1 MDRLVQQIE
10 KAKPFFEKISRN
22 KYLRAVKDGFISA
35 MPVVLFSS
43 LFMLIAY
50 VPNIFGFY
58 WSPEVEA
65 MIVKPYNYSMGILG
79 LLVAGTTAKALT
91 GSFNRDLA
99 KTNQINDTSTM
110 LASIVGFLLL
120 SSDAIEGGFGSGY
133 LGTTGLI
140 SAFASAFIV
149 VNIYNLFIK
158 NNITIKMPDEVPP
171 NIAQTFLDVIPFAVS
186 TMALYGVDLLVR
198 QFSGVNFA
206 AMVIQLFQPLFSAA
220 DGYVG
225 LAIIYGA
232 MAMFWF
238 IGIHGPSIVEPAVSA
253 IMFVNLDMN
262 LELLQAGEHASHA
275 LTPGIQYFVA
285 TMGGTGATLVVPFI
299 FMWLAKSKQ
308 NKAIGKA
315 AVVPTSFGVNEPI
328 LFGAPLILNPVFFIP
343 FILTPIVNVWIF
355 KAFVDILGM
364 NSFMYFLPWTTPGP
378 IGLVLGTGIAPLAI
392 LLAVVLVVV
401 DVLIYYPFF
410 KVYDKEILE
419 KELLEAEEGTAD
431 TEVTTEPAAVVTPTE
446 TKAQTQVKPTNVLVL
461 CAGGGTSRQLA
472 NALNKGAAESG
483 LPVEASG
490 ETYGAH
496 SALLPNYDLVILAPQ
511 VASNYDDIK
520 KETDREGVKLIKT
533 AGMEYIKLTQNPT
546 GAVEFVLDVLNKDGG
561 ASTIEETEKVETP
574 EAPETPQA
582 PEMEAQKDIDQT
594 NVLVLC
600 AGGGTSR
607 QLANALNKGAAE
619 SGLPLE
625 ANGETYGAHS
635 ALLPNYDLVI
645 LAPQVASN
653 YDDIKKETDR
663 EGIELIKT
671 AGMEYINLTKDPRG
685 AVDFVLGILHKK

>member
-1 MDRLVQQIE
+1 MDKLVQQIE
-10 KAKPFFEKISRN
+10 KAKPFFEKVSRN

-50 VPNIFGFY
+50 VPNIFDFY

-91 GSFNRDLA
+91 GSFNRDLE

-140 SAFASAFIV
+140 SAFTSAFIV

-171 NIAQTFLDVIPFAVS
+171 NIAQTFLDVIPFAAT
-186 TMALYGVDLLVR
+186 TMVLYGVDLLVR

-206 AMVIQLFQPLFSAA
+206 AMVIQMFQPLFSAA

-262 LELLQAGEHASHA
+262 FELLQAGEHASYA

-285 TMGGTGATLVVPFI
+285 TMGGTGATLVVPFM

-378 IGLVLGTGIAPLAI
+378 IGLILGTGIAPLAI

-419 KELLEAEEGTAD
+419 KELLEAEEGT
-431 TEVTTEPAAVVTPTE
+431 TQEPVREEVVVTPTE
-446 TKAQTQVKPTNVLVL
+446 TQKQVNTEIKATNVLVL

-472 NALNKGAAESG
+472 NSLNKGAEESG
-483 LPVEASG
+483 LPVQASG

-520 KETDREGVKLIKT
+520 KETDREGVELIKT

-546 GAVEFVLDVLNKDGG
+546 GAVEFVLGVLNKDIDTP
-561 ASTIEETEKVETP
+561 SIDETETEKEIVQEQSDKP
-574 EAPETPQA
+574 VQN
-582 PEMEAQKDIDQT
+582 EMEKT

-607 QLANALNKGAAE
+607 QLANALNKGAEE

-653 YDDIKKETDR
+653 YEDIKKETDR
-663 EGIELIKT
+663 EGVKLIKT
-671 AGMEYINLTKDPRG
+671 DGMEYINLTRDPKG
-685 AVDFVLGILHKK
+685 ATDFVLEVLDKK

>member
-1 MDRLVQQIE
+1 MDKLVQQIE
-10 KAKPFFEKISRN
+10 KAKPFFEKVSRN

-91 GSFNRDLA
+91 GSFNRDLQ

-120 SSDAIEGGFGSGY
+120 SSDAIEGGFGSGF

-140 SAFASAFIV
+140 SAFTSAFIV

-171 NIAQTFLDVIPFAVS
+171 NIAQTFLDVIPFAAT
-186 TMALYGVDLLVR
+186 TMVLYGVDLLVR

-253 IMFVNLDMN
+253 IMFINLDLN
-262 LELLQAGEHASHA
+262 LELLQAGEHASNA

-285 TMGGTGATLVVPFI
+285 TMGGTGATLVVPFM

-343 FILTPIVNVWIF
+343 FILTPIINVWIF

-378 IGLVLGTGIAPLAI
+378 IGLILGTGIAPLAI

-431 TEVTTEPAAVVTPTE
+431 AEVTTEPAAVVTPTE

-561 ASTIEETEKVETP
+561 ATTSIEETEKEVVKEVSETP
-574 EAPETPQA
+574 
-582 PEMEAQKDIDQT
+582 AQTNMDKT

-607 QLANALNKGAAE
+607 QLANALNKGAEE

-663 EGIELIKT
+663 EGVKLIKT
-671 AGMEYINLTKDPRG
+671 AGMEYINLTRDPKG
-685 AVDFVLGILHKK
+685 AVDFVLSVLDKK

>member
-58 WSPEVEA
+58 WSPEVEV

-285 TMGGTGATLVVPFI
+285 TMGGTGATLVVPFM

-378 IGLVLGTGIAPLAI
+378 IGLILGTGIAPLAI

-419 KELLEAEEGTAD
+419 KELLEAEEGT
-431 TEVTTEPAAVVTPTE
+431 TQEPVREEVVVTPTE
-446 TKAQTQVKPTNVLVL
+446 TQKQVNTEIKATNVLVL

-472 NALNKGAAESG
+472 NSLNKGAEESG
-483 LPVEASG
+483 LPVQASG

-520 KETDREGVKLIKT
+520 KETDREGVELIKT

-546 GAVEFVLDVLNKDGG
+546 GAVEFVLGVLNKDIDTP
-561 ASTIEETEKVETP
+561 SIDETETEKEIVQEQSDKP
-574 EAPETPQA
+574 VQN
-582 PEMEAQKDIDQT
+582 EMEKT

-607 QLANALNKGAAE
+607 QLANALNKGAEE

-653 YDDIKKETDR
+653 YEDIKKETDR
-663 EGIELIKT
+663 EGVKLIKT
-671 AGMEYINLTKDPRG
+671 DGMEYINLTRDPKG
-685 AVDFVLGILHKK
+685 ATDFVLEVLDKK

>member
-1 MDRLVQQIE
+1 MDKLVQQIE
-10 KAKPFFEKISRN
+10 KAKPFFEKVSRN

-50 VPNIFGFY
+50 VPNIFDFY

-91 GSFNRDLA
+91 GSFNRDLE

-140 SAFASAFIV
+140 SAFTSAFIV

-171 NIAQTFLDVIPFAVS
+171 NIAQTFLDVIPFAAT
-186 TMALYGVDLLVR
+186 TMVLYGVDLLVR

-206 AMVIQLFQPLFSAA
+206 AMVIQMFQPLFSAA

-253 IMFVNLDMN
+253 IMFVNLDLN
-262 LELLQAGEHASHA
+262 LELLQAGEHASNA

-285 TMGGTGATLVVPFI
+285 TMGGTGATLVVPFM

-378 IGLVLGTGIAPLAI
+378 IGLILGTGIAPLAI

-410 KVYDKEILE
+410 KVYDKQILE
-419 KELLEAEEGTAD
+419 KELLEAEEGT
-431 TEVTTEPAAVVTPTE
+431 TQEPVREEVVVTPTE
-446 TKAQTQVKPTNVLVL
+446 TQKQVNTEIKETNVLVL

-472 NALNKGAAESG
+472 NALNKGAEESG
-483 LPVEASG
+483 LPVQASG

-520 KETDREGVKLIKT
+520 KETDREGVELIKT

-546 GAVEFVLDVLNKDGG
+546 GAVEFVLGVLNKDIDTP
-561 ASTIEETEKVETP
+561 SIDETETEKEIVQEQSDKP
-574 EAPETPQA
+574 VQN
-582 PEMEAQKDIDQT
+582 EMEKT

-607 QLANALNKGAAE
+607 QLANALNKGAEE

-653 YDDIKKETDR
+653 YEDIKKETDR
-663 EGIELIKT
+663 EGVKLIKT
-671 AGMEYINLTKDPRG
+671 DGMEYINLTRDPKG
-685 AVDFVLGILHKK
+685 ATDFVLEVLDKK

>member
-10 KAKPFFEKISRN
+10 KAKPFFEKVSRN

-91 GSFNRDLA
+91 GSFNRDLE

-186 TMALYGVDLLVR
+186 TIALYGVDLVVR

-206 AMVIQLFQPLFSAA
+206 AMVIQVFQPLFSAA
-220 DGYVG
+220 DGYLG

-285 TMGGTGATLVVPFI
+285 TV
-299 FMWLAKSKQ
+299 
-308 NKAIGKA
+308 
-315 AVVPTSFGVNEPI
+315 
-328 LFGAPLILNPVFFIP
+328 
-343 FILTPIVNVWIF
+343 
-355 KAFVDILGM
+355 
-364 NSFMYFLPWTTPGP
+364 
-378 IGLVLGTGIAPLAI
+378 
-392 LLAVVLVVV
+392 
-401 DVLIYYPFF
+401 
-410 KVYDKEILE
+410 
-419 KELLEAEEGTAD
+419 
-431 TEVTTEPAAVVTPTE
+431 
-446 TKAQTQVKPTNVLVL
+446 
-461 CAGGGTSRQLA
+461 GGG
-472 NALNKGAAESG
+472 GAG
-483 LPVEASG
+483 L
-490 ETYGAH
+490 
-496 SALLPNYDLVILAPQ
+496 
-511 VASNYDDIK
+511 
-520 KETDREGVKLIKT
+520 
-533 AGMEYIKLTQNPT
+533 
-546 GAVEFVLDVLNKDGG
+546 
-561 ASTIEETEKVETP
+561 
-574 EAPETPQA
+574 
-582 PEMEAQKDIDQT
+582 
-594 NVLVLC
+594 
-600 AGGGTSR
+600 
-607 QLANALNKGAAE
+607 
-619 SGLPLE
+619 
-625 ANGETYGAHS
+625 
-635 ALLPNYDLVI
+635 
-645 LAPQVASN
+645 
-653 YDDIKKETDR
+653 
-663 EGIELIKT
+663 
-671 AGMEYINLTKDPRG
+671 
-685 AVDFVLGILHKK
+685 LG

>member
-1 MDRLVQQIE
+1 MDKLVQQIE
-10 KAKPFFEKISRN
+10 KAKPFFEKVSRN

-50 VPNIFGFY
+50 VPNIFDFY

-91 GSFNRDLA
+91 GSFNRDLE

-140 SAFASAFIV
+140 SAFTSAFIV

-171 NIAQTFLDVIPFAVS
+171 NIAQTFLDVIPFAAT
-186 TMALYGVDLLVR
+186 TMVLYGVDLLVR

-206 AMVIQLFQPLFSAA
+206 AMVIQMFQPLFSAA

-262 LELLQAGEHASHA
+262 LGLYQAGEHASHA

-285 TMGGTGATLVVPFI
+285 TMGGTGATLVVPFM

-378 IGLVLGTGIAPLAI
+378 IGLILGTGIAPLAI

-419 KELLEAEEGTAD
+419 KELLEAEEGT
-431 TEVTTEPAAVVTPTE
+431 TQEPVREEVVVTPTE
-446 TKAQTQVKPTNVLVL
+446 TQKQVNTEIKATNVLVL

-472 NALNKGAAESG
+472 NSLNKGAEESG
-483 LPVEASG
+483 LPVQASG

-520 KETDREGVKLIKT
+520 KETDREGVELIKT

-546 GAVEFVLDVLNKDGG
+546 GAVEFVLGVLNKDIDTP
-561 ASTIEETEKVETP
+561 SIDETETEKEIVQEQSDKP
-574 EAPETPQA
+574 VQN
-582 PEMEAQKDIDQT
+582 EMEKT

-607 QLANALNKGAAE
+607 QLANALNKGAEE

-653 YDDIKKETDR
+653 YEDIKKEADR
-663 EGIELIKT
+663 EGVKLIKT
-671 AGMEYINLTKDPRG
+671 DGMEYINLTRDPKG
-685 AVDFVLGILHKK
+685 ATDFVLEVLDKK